1 MLGVKF
7 LAPVDDIDSER
18 KGFWMTIERVGAPD
32 PISRPKKAQRPV
44 RADKGSSADSIN
56 VSAGAK
62 EKAEVYQATEIAK
75 ASPDIRMDRIEE
87 VKRKLEDP
95 TYLSN
100 KVIDELADKLVEY
113 FNLS

>member
-1 MLGVKF
+1 
-7 LAPVDDIDSER
+7 
-18 KGFWMTIERVGAPD
+18 MTIERVGSPD
-32 PISRPKKAQRPV
+32 PFSRPKKAQRPV

-100 KVIDELADKLVEY
+100 KVIDELADKLMEY